1 MEAWREAK
9 FDVMIHEETVNVF
22 INGVQNDKYSSD
34 YKNPLAKTILGDWAN
49 ILTMGPIV
57 YAISKAVTS
66 NDSDL
71 FIYPNIPDSVKND
84 IRRNFKLLLD
94 EEILYVRDSSFWDD
108 RNQGLVVT
116 DCKIVC
122 IPDNDNID
130 DKIVIEWKDVDY
142 VEYKDECL
150 YFFGYGDRSNNCPI
164 HVTHFLKNSDEDGRG
179 QIGIVFSKV
188 FSQMAKTQTVESTD
202 EILSRTAQEYDK
214 LIEEGKD
221 DEALQLALNFREEQ
235 QNVFFTPYIAW
246 AYHRK
251 GQDKKAFQILDEDI
265 AELAEDNLDW
275 KSKLAYHKYSIY
287 EDSGNEL
294 EARKTCLYV
303 MRNAP
308 SDLMNDSDISIQED
322 ATNDFAKYED
332 YFVQHFLEQPYNER
346 KLIVP
351 VKSYS
356 DLSQKTLS
364 VIDINNLPDIHFPM
378 GHPVAN
384 QLYVGHPYIPSNYIP
399 FENYELTFIEDKVRE
414 FCQIMQYLGAT
425 EINIECINTSSSNR
439 DTNLQQKGSGG
450 VNYKLASASGEA
462 ERNRTNKFLE
472 DISRSIN
479 LHQKFYPKS
488 KPMLPP
494 DLVWYAHEPS
504 WQRLYNQ
511 RMQGALMEHE
521 ERIETKKS
529 QVVENSELKHI
540 SAEVKWLF
548 VEANGN
554 WEQSMEEKF
563 EAHDNA
569 ILAIHVKFAPLE
581 SLQNETASQQPMLEN
596 KKELTT
602 EEEEYLEELK
612 ACLEEDGEISS
623 KERRLLDRLRN
634 RLGISVERAEEL
646 EKSLQ
651 EIQLTKEEKEYLE
664 EYQACLEEGEISS
677 KERRLLDRLRDKLGI
692 SEERAKE
699 IESMI

>member
-1 MEAWREAK
+1 M
-9 FDVMIHEETVNVF
+9 FDTTANVF
-22 INGVQNDKYSSD
+22 IQSDNTFILEALLNNDVD
-34 YKNPLAKTILGDWAN
+34 LL
-49 ILTMGPIV
+49 V
-57 YAISKAVTS
+57 Y
-66 NDSDL
+66 
-71 FIYPNIPDSVKND
+71 PHIPDDAIN
-84 IRRNFKLLLD
+84 KLRDHFQLHID
-94 EEILYVRDSSFWDD
+94 EVILYVRDTSFWNE
-108 RNQGLVVT
+108 RNQGTVVT
-116 DCKIVC
+116 DWGITCV
-122 IPDNDNID
+122 PDNDSPEE
-130 DKIVIEWKDVDY
+130 IVQIPWEKVLY
-142 VEYKDECL
+142 VEYSGKCL
-150 YFFGYGDRSNNCPI
+150 YFFYSNNRNDNSAI
-164 HVTHFLKNSDEDGRG
+164 HISHLLKDIDDEELCKEYGEMFAK
-179 QIGIVFSKV
+179 IFTE
-188 FSQMAKTQTVESTD
+188 MAKTQVAESDD

-214 LIEEGKD
+214 LIEEGKEED
-221 DEALQLALNFREEQ
+221 ALQLALNFREEQ
-235 QNVFFTPYIAW
+235 QNVFFTPFIAGI
-246 AYHRK
+246 YHKR
-251 GQDKKAFQILDEDI
+251 GQDKKAIQILDEDI
-265 AELAEDNLDW
+265 TELAEDNLRQ
-275 KSKLAYHKYSIY
+275 KSNLAYYKYSIY
-287 EDSGNEL
+287 GDSGNEL
-294 EARKTCLYV
+294 EARKICLYV
-303 MRNAP
+303 VKNAP
-308 SDLMNDSDISIQED
+308 SDLTSWNDVNIQED

-364 VIDINNLPDIHFPM
+364 VIDINNLPSIHFPM

-450 VNYKLASASGEA
+450 VNYKLASVSGEA

-472 DISRSIN
+472 DISQSIN

-581 SLQNETASQQPMLEN
+581 SLQNETVSQQPMLES

-602 EEEEYLEELK
+602 EDEEYLEELK

-651 EIQLTKEEKEYLE
+651 EMQLTEEEKEYLE

-692 SEERAKE
+692 SEERARE
-699 IESMI
+699 IEGSI

>member
-1 MEAWREAK
+1 MEAFGEAK
-9 FDVMIHEETVNVF
+9 FDVMIHKETVDAFVEGLKSEKAKWIIEGILIAEKDLAQTIDAN
-22 INGVQNDKYSSD
+22 SSD
-34 YKNPLAKTILGDWAN
+34 LC
-49 ILTMGPIV
+49 
-57 YAISKAVTS
+57 
-66 NDSDL
+66 
-71 FIYPNIPDSVKND
+71 IYPSIPND
-84 IRRNFKLLLD
+84 AKYKLRSNFALELD
-94 EEILYVRDSSFWDD
+94 EEILYMRDSSFWNS
-108 RNQGLVVT
+108 RNQGIVVT
-116 DCKIVC
+116 DCKVVC
-122 IPDNDNID
+122 IPDNDDIENR
-130 DKIVIEWKDVDY
+130 IVIRWENVDY

-150 YFFGYGDRSNNCPI
+150 YFFGYGDRDNNCPI
-164 HVTHFLKNSDEDGRG
+164 HISHFLKDPSDLTNDWGGDILSR
-179 QIGIVFSKV
+179 IFT
-188 FSQMAKTQTVESTD
+188 QMAKTQVAESAED
-202 EILSRTAQEYDK
+202 ILLRTAQEYDK
-214 LIEEGKD
+214 LIEEGKE

-235 QNVFFTPYIAW
+235 QNVSFTPYIAW
-246 AYHRK
+246 TYHKK
-251 GQDKKAFQILDEDI
+251 GQDKKAIQLLDEDI
-265 AELAEDNLDW
+265 AELAEDNLW
-275 KSKLAYHKYSIY
+275 KKSELAYWKYSIY
-287 EDSGNEL
+287 EDSGDML

-303 MRNAP
+303 VKNAP
-308 SDLMNDSDISIQED
+308 SDLTNDNNESIQED
-322 ATNDFAKYED
+322 ATNDFAKYEEH
-332 YFVQHFLEQPYNER
+332 YVQHFLEQSYNER

-364 VIDINNLPDIHFPM
+364 VVDINHLPAIHFPM
-378 GHPVAN
+378 GHPIAN

-425 EINIECINTSSSNR
+425 EINIECINSSSSNK
-439 DTNLQQKGSGG
+439 DTNLQQKGSAS
-450 VNYKLASASGEA
+450 VNYKLASASGEG
-462 ERNRTNKFLE
+462 ERNRTDKFLE
-472 DISRSIN
+472 DISQSIN

-529 QVVENSELKHI
+529 QVVENSELKRI

-581 SLQNETASQQPMLEN
+581 SLQSTTSVSSSQPALNSRLTMTGDE
-596 KKELTT
+596 KEYV
-602 EEEEYLEELK
+602 EEVK
-612 ACLEEDGEISS
+612 ACLEEDSEISP
-623 KERRLLDRLRN
+623 KERRLLNRLRE
-634 RLGISVERAEEL
+634 RLGITEERAAEL
-646 EKSLQ
+646 EASLQ
-651 EIQLTKEEKEYLE
+651 SIQLTDEEKEYLE
-664 EYQACLEEGEISS
+664 EYKACLDEGEISP

-692 SEERAKE
+692 PEERAKE
-699 IESMI
+699 LETL

>member
-1 MEAWREAK
+1 
-9 FDVMIHEETVNVF
+9 MIHEKTVNAFVKG
-22 INGVQNDKYSSD
+22 IKSEKVKWIVRGTLIAEKDLVQ
-34 YKNPLAKTILGDWAN
+34 
-49 ILTMGPIV
+49 
-57 YAISKAVTS
+57 AIDPNT
-66 NDSDL
+66 SDL
-71 FIYPNIPDSVKND
+71 CIYPSIPND
-84 IRRNFKLLLD
+84 AKYKLRFNFALDLD
-94 EEILYVRDSSFWDD
+94 EEILYMRDSSFWDS
-108 RNQGLVVT
+108 RNQGLIVT

-122 IPDNDNID
+122 IPDNDNMED
-130 DKIVIEWKDVDY
+130 RVIIRWEDVDY

-150 YFFGYGDRSNNCPI
+150 YFFGYGDRDNNCPI
-164 HVTHFLKNSDEDGRG
+164 HISHFLKDPSELTKEWGGDILSR
-179 QIGIVFSKV
+179 IFTR
-188 FSQMAKTQTVESTD
+188 MAKTQVAESTD
-202 EILSRTAQEYDK
+202 DILARTAQEYDK

-265 AELAEDNLDW
+265 AELAEDNLRQ
-275 KSKLAYHKYSIY
+275 KSNLAYLKYSIY

-364 VIDINNLPDIHFPM
+364 VIDINNLPAIHFPM

-450 VNYKLASASGEA
+450 VNYNSASGEA

-472 DISRSIN
+472 DISQSIN

-554 WEQSMEEKF
+554 WEQSMEKKF

-569 ILAIHVKFAPLE
+569 ILAIHVKFAPLG
-581 SLQNETASQQPMLEN
+581 SLQNETASQQPILEN

-602 EEEEYLEELK
+602 KEEEYLEELK
-612 ACLEEDGEISS
+612 ACLEEDGEITS

-699 IESMI
+699 IETL

>member
-1 MEAWREAK
+1 MSNLKDNAELLGTWREAEDNIM
-9 FDVMIHEETVNVF
+9 FDTTANVF
-22 INGVQNDKYSSD
+22 IQSDNTFILEALLNNDVD
-34 YKNPLAKTILGDWAN
+34 LL
-49 ILTMGPIV
+49 V
-57 YAISKAVTS
+57 Y
-66 NDSDL
+66 
-71 FIYPNIPDSVKND
+71 PHIPDDAVN
-84 IRRNFKLLLD
+84 KLRDHFQLHID
-94 EEILYVRDSSFWDD
+94 EVILYVRDTSFWNE
-108 RNQGLVVT
+108 RNQGTVVT
-116 DCKIVC
+116 DWGITCV
-122 IPDNDNID
+122 PDNDSPEE
-130 DKIVIEWKDVDY
+130 IVQIPWEKVLY
-142 VEYKDECL
+142 VEYSGKCL
-150 YFFGYGDRSNNCPI
+150 YFFYSNNRNDNSAI
-164 HVTHFLKNSDEDGRG
+164 HISHLLKDIDDEESCKDCGEMLAE
-179 QIGIVFSKV
+179 IFTE
-188 FSQMAKTQTVESTD
+188 MAKTQTVESTD

-235 QNVFFTPYIAW
+235 QNVFFTPNIAW
-246 AYHRK
+246 AYHKK
-251 GQDKKAFQILDEDI
+251 GQDKKALQILDEDI
-265 AELAEDNLDW
+265 AALADDNLSWKSELA
-275 KSKLAYHKYSIY
+275 YYKYSIY
-287 EDSGNEL
+287 EDSDNL
-294 EARKTCLYV
+294 LDARKVCLYV
-303 MRNAP
+303 TKNAP
-308 SDLMNDSDISIQED
+308 EDLTRNDGIKIQED
-322 ATNDFAKYED
+322 ANKDFLRFED
-332 YFVQHFLEQPYNER
+332 YYIQHFLEQPYNER

-364 VIDINNLPDIHFPM
+364 VIDINNLPAIHLPM

-472 DISRSIN
+472 DISQSIN

-554 WEQSMEEKF
+554 WEQSMEDKF

-581 SLQNETASQQPMLEN
+581 SLQNETASQQPILEN

-651 EIQLTKEEKEYLE
+651 EIQLTEKEKEYLE

-677 KERRLLDRLRDKLGI
+677 KERRLLYRLRDKLGI